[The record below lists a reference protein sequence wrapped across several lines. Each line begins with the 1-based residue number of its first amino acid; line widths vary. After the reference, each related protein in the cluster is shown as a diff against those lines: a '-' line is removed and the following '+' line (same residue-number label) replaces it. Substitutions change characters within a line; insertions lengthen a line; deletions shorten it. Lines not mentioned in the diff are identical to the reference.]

1 MSEFPW
7 KKWGLRV
14 LPAVLLI
21 FGVMLGAAF
30 CGGSQPVK
38 GPAAGDGHD
47 HASADAAM
55 WTCSMH
61 PQIRQAEP
69 GQCPICG
76 MDLIPVATSSGEQG
90 ANQIELSERAQT
102 LAKVRTTEVR
112 RQGDEGAQIRLLG
125 RVEPNESTF
134 RSVTAWTGGRIDR
147 LHVNVTGAK
156 VKSGQVIAT
165 LYSPEVFTAHQDLLT
180 AKNQLAAMANGTEVS
195 KMASNASL
203 EASRERLRLL
213 GVPDNELARME
224 GQSKPTKAVAI
235 RSPFSGTVM
244 ERMATEGAYVMTGT
258 PLYRVANLGTLW
270 IQLDAYESDLP
281 RLAVGQSVQ
290 IEVEAFSS
298 EKFEGKITFIDPTV
312 DAQRRTAKVRV
323 EVPNTDGRLR
333 PGMFAQA
340 MVDAGGSEKS
350 ALVIPASAA
359 LFTGRR
365 SIVYVEVP
373 GANRPTYEPR
383 NVRLGPRLGDNYPVV
398 AGLSAGERVVSR
410 GAFVL
415 DADLQI
421 KGGASM
427 MSAPD
432 DREVGAGDNMVKL
445 SGGELAQLEPILREY
460 LSVQRALAADDHAA
474 AKAAA
479 DLIITGIA
487 GVKFD
492 KNAEA
497 ATAFAKTSSA
507 LGQHAKHVSMSK
519 DIEEARLGFEG
530 LSHAVMDVL
539 RIFGNPLSH
548 SVVLAHCPMALG
560 TNGADWIQGGKVI
573 DNSYFGE
580 SMRTCGDVVRVV
592 DPGTHLDTTEVT
604 K

>member
-1 MSEFPW
+1 MNEFPW

-14 LPAVLLI
+14 LPAALVI
-21 FGVMLGAAF
+21 FGIILGAAF
-30 CGGSQPVK
+30 CGGSQVAEVPRDQADK
-38 GPAAGDGHD
+38 HD
-47 HASADAAM
+47 HSDADAAM

-76 MDLIPVATSSGEQG
+76 MDLIPVSTSSGEQG
-90 ANQIELSERAQT
+90 ANRIELSERAQI

-134 RSVTAWTGGRIDR
+134 RTVTAWTGGRIDR

-180 AKNQLAAMANGTEVS
+180 AKKQLAAMVNGTEVS

-224 GQSKPTKAVAI
+224 GQNKPTKAVAI

-258 PLYRVANLGTLW
+258 PLYRVADLGTLW

-350 ALVIPASAA
+350 ALVIPSSAA

-373 GANRPTYEPR
+373 GADRPTYEPR
-383 NVRLGPRLGDNYPVV
+383 NVRLGPRLGENYPVV

-432 DREVGAGDNMVKL
+432 DRQAISENLIEL
-445 SGGELAQLEPILREY
+445 SGAELAQLEPLVNEY
-460 LSVQRALAADDHAA
+460 LSVQRALAGDDHAA

-479 DLIITGIA
+479 ESIMA
-487 GVKFD
+487 GLAAVKFD
-492 KNAEA
+492 KNTAA
-497 ATAFAKTSSA
+497 ATAFSKVASPLA
-507 LGQHAKHVSMSK
+507 QHAKHVSMSK

-530 LSHAVMDVL
+530 LSHVVMDVL
-539 RIFGNPLSH
+539 RVFGNPLPF

-580 SMRTCGDVVRVV
+580 SMRSCGDVVRVV

>member
-14 LPAVLLI
+14 LPAVLVI
-21 FGVMLGAAF
+21 FGIMLGAAF
-30 CGGSQPVK
+30 CGGSQVANVPSGQADK
-38 GPAAGDGHD
+38 HD
-47 HASADAAM
+47 HSNTDTAM

-76 MDLIPVATSSGEQG
+76 MDLIPVSTSSGEQG
-90 ANQIELSERAQT
+90 ANQIELSERAQI

-134 RSVTAWTGGRIDR
+134 RTVTAWTGGRIDR
-147 LHVNVTGAK
+147 LHVNVTGSK
-156 VKSGQVIAT
+156 VKAGQVIAT

-180 AKNQLAAMANGTEVS
+180 AKKQLAAMANGTEIS

-224 GQSKPTKAVAI
+224 GQNKPTKAVAI

-244 ERMATEGAYVMTGT
+244 ERMATEGAYVVTGT
-258 PLYRVANLGTLW
+258 PLYRVANLGALW

-290 IEVEAFSS
+290 IDVEAFSS

-340 MVDAGGSEKS
+340 MVDGGSEKS

-373 GANRPTYEPR
+373 GADRPTYEPR

-432 DREVGAGDNMVKL
+432 DREARQGDDMVEL
-445 SGGELAQLEPILREY
+445 SGAELAQLEPIVREY
-460 LSVQRALAADDHAA
+460 LSVQRALAGDDHAA
-474 AKAAA
+474 AKEAAQ
-479 DLIITGIA
+479 LIMAGIA

-492 KNAEA
+492 KNAA
-497 ATAFAKTSSA
+497 AAKAFVKTSSPLA
-507 LGQHAKHVSMSK
+507 QHAKHVSMSK

-539 RIFGNPLSH
+539 RIFGNPLSF

-580 SMRTCGDVVRVV
+580 SMRSCGDVVRVV